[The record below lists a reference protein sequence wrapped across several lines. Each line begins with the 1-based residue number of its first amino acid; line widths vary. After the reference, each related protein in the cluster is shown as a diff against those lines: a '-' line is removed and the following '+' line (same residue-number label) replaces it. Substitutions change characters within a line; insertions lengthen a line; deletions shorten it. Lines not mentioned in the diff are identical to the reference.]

1 MLSDIATQIGGEI
14 FGSDIE
20 ISEFSTDTRSLVSG
34 DLYLA
39 LTGQKY
45 DGNKFVNEA
54 IKKGAAAAI
63 VSENVDAGLPIIKVS
78 DVHLALGK
86 IAAIVRQRSKVTLVA
101 ITGSQG
107 KTTVK
112 EMVGLI
118 LGDNT
123 PTLITQGNQ
132 NNTIGVPL
140 TLLRLQDHHEYAVI
154 EMGGDCHGEI
164 EFSAAMSKPDIALI
178 TNANAAHIEGFGSL
192 QGIVE
197 AKGEIIDPTVANG
210 RIILNA
216 DDANVKDWIERAGSR
231 KVIQFS
237 DSNSEATYFASDAK
251 IGSEGQVSFVLN
263 TPINSQLI
271 TLNLLGKHNIINA
284 VAAAAASIEAGADL
298 SQVEHGLKRLKPVP
312 GRLNLLFGINR
323 CRILDDTYNASP
335 ASFKAAIDVLMS
347 FSGEKILIAGDMR
360 ELGSE
365 ATQFHIEI
373 GKYAAEAGVQE
384 LWAIGE
390 LSEFTVKGFGST
402 GKHFTSKEELIS
414 ACKLVANKAIVFLV
428 KGSRSAQMDAVVKEL
443 SVNGGD

>member
-1 MLSDIATQIGGEI
+1 MLSDIAKQIGGEI

-20 ISEFSTDTRSLVSG
+20 ISEFSTDTRSIVSG
-34 DLYLA
+34 ELYLA

-54 IKKGAAAAI
+54 VKKGAAAAI

-86 IAAIVRQRSKVTLVA
+86 IASIVRQRSKVTLVA

-112 EMVGLI
+112 EMVGSI
-118 LGDNT
+118 LGNNG

-140 TLLRLQDHHEYAVI
+140 TLLRLQNHHEYAVI

-164 EFSAAMSKPDIALI
+164 EFSAAMSTPNIALI
-178 TNANAAHIEGFGSL
+178 TNANVAHIEGFGSL
-192 QGIVE
+192 RGIVE
-197 AKGEIIDPTVANG
+197 AKGEIIGPTVADG

-231 KVIQFS
+231 KVVQFS
-237 DSNSEATYFASDAK
+237 GSNCDATYFASDAK

-263 TPINSQLI
+263 TPINSELI

-284 VAAAAASIEAGADL
+284 VAAAAASIEAGANL
-298 SQVEHGLKRLKPVP
+298 SQVENGLKRLTPVP

-335 ASFKAAIDVLMS
+335 ASFRAAIDVLMS

-365 ATQFHIEI
+365 ATQFHVEI
-373 GKYAAEAGVQE
+373 GEYAAEAGVQE

-390 LSEFTVKGFGST
+390 LSEFIVKGFGST
-402 GKHFTSKEELIS
+402 GKHFASKEELIS
-414 ACKLVANKAIVFLV
+414 ACKLVANREIVFLV
-428 KGSRSAQMDAVVKEL
+428 KGSRGAQMDVVVEEL